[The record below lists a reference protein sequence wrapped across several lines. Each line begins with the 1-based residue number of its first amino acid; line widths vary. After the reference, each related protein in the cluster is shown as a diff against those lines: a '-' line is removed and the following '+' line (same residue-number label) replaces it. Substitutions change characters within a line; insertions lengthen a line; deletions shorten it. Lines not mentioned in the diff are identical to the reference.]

1 MKELVLIKLG
11 GSVITGKSQP
21 YTVKSEV
28 ISFLAQEIKEAWDKG
43 YRFVI
48 SHGSGSFGHTSAAK
62 YQTADGLKK
71 KEDVFGLAKV
81 QGDAFKINRIVNEI
95 FLKEGLPC
103 LSFMPSSFSFSS
115 NKKLTGI
122 FIKPIVEA
130 LKKEALPLVFG
141 DVILDDSLGCCIYSG
156 ETTLDNLIKP
166 LEKAG
171 FKIIKVIQCGNTNGV
186 YDEKGGTMTKIT
198 PKSFKNIKK
207 ALKKTSFDVTGG
219 MIHKIKESLNI
230 AKKGIDSFIINGEKG
245 NLLKAILEEKVEGTL
260 ITNKD

>member
-1 MKELVLIKLG
+1 MIKLG
-11 GSVITGKSQP
+11 GSVITDKSQP
-21 YTVKSEV
+21 YTAKSEV

-81 QGDAFKINRIVNEI
+81 QDDAFKINRIVNEI

-122 FIKPIVEA
+122 FVKPIIEA
-130 LKKEALPLVFG
+130 LKIEALKNEALPLVFG

-171 FKIIKVIQCGNTNGV
+171 FKIIKVI
-186 YDEKGGTMTKIT
+186 
-198 PKSFKNIKK
+198 
-207 ALKKTSFDVTGG
+207 
-219 MIHKIKESLNI
+219 
-230 AKKGIDSFIINGEKG
+230 
-245 NLLKAILEEKVEGTL
+245 
-260 ITNKD
+260 